1 MARGWESKSV
11 ESQQE
16 EAAQITAADR
26 ARLTP
31 EEQTR
36 QRQKEGLMLSRK
48 RILEQLNNTQNPRYQ
63 KLLRDSLGELEARI
77 AGLL

>member
-16 EAAQITAADR
+16 EAGQTQVPDR

-31 EEQTR
+31 EQQLL

-48 RILEQLNNTQNPRYQ
+48 HILEQLNATQNPRYQ
-63 KLLRDSLGELEARI
+63 ELLRNSLAELDARL
-77 AGLL
+77 AVLG